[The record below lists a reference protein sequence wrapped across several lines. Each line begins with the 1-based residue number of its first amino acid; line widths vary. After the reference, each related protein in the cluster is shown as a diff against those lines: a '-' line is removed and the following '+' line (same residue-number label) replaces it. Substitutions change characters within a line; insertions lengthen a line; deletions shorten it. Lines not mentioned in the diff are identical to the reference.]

1 MSNVIETIEREHSGI
16 VGGSTAGRML
26 NCPAHYRIIT
36 RMQEQLD
43 GEANAL
49 IEKAEILY
57 NTNDPAKA
65 AAIKNAEGLRASLN
79 KSSSYADEGTKL
91 HQVMEYLVDSDV
103 DPNTVMADATV
114 DRMFDELEI
123 DDKRMLDAVVPAYN
137 MYIKFLDEI
146 LAEDGDEFLLRVE
159 TRVTFPGIE
168 DAFGTCD
175 VLIRTS
181 KRTVVWDWKFG
192 AGIPVAASYTVN
204 YVNGSGEPDPY
215 ETGNDQLM
223 FYARAALATHPDY
236 FGVEDGNE
244 AANEQW
250 PVELVICQPRVN
262 DEIGRFTTD
271 LRSLFDFEQ
280 DMQDAVTEAL
290 TGERPQ
296 MKIGKWCDFAAC
308 KAQCPLHLNG
318 AEAGAA
324 IAAKLKKL
332 QMQTATTRDVALS
345 SGETVPAVAVMPH
358 GDAMLTYPEAL
369 STMLE
374 LADIAEPYF
383 AEARKQAHIFMEA
396 GGEVPDYKLVPKR
409 AGWDSWEDETKAE
422 QFLARQG
429 LSLEERRK
437 PMEPISPAKAR
448 TALKAKGDAK
458 GLKLVEKYIKP
469 GVSSGT
475 NIARADNPR
484 EGVQPATVEALAN
497 KLKKLGAA

>member
-43 GEANAL
+43 GEADKL
-49 IEKAEILY
+49 IASAQKLTGAAQ
-57 NTNDPAKA
+57 T

-91 HQVMEYLVDSDV
+91 HQVMEYLVDNDI
-103 DPNTVMADATV
+103 DPNTVMADETV
-114 DRMFDELEI
+114 DNMFDELGI
-123 DDKRMLDAVVPAYN
+123 DDDRMLDAVVPAYN

-192 AGIPVAASYTVN
+192 AGVPVAASYTVN

-223 FYARAALATHPDY
+223 YYGRASLETAPEY
-236 FGVEDGNE
+236 FGVLPIDGQHDGE
-244 AANEQW
+244 PDPDW
-250 PVELVICQPRVN
+250 PVELVICQPRVA
-262 DEIGRFTTD
+262 DEIGRFTTTIGA
-271 LRSLFDFEQ
+271 LLDFEL
-280 DMQDAVTEAL
+280 DMQDAVKEAL
-290 TGERPQ
+290 EAEHPQ

-324 IAAKLKKL
+324 VADKLKKL
-332 QMQTATTRDVALS
+332 QLRA
-345 SGETVPAVAVMPH
+345 SGAPAAGTVPSVR
-358 GDAMLTYPEAL
+358 DAHQTESAKLEYAEAL
-369 STMLE
+369 STMLT

-409 AGWDSWEDETKAE
+409 AGWDGWEDETKAE

-448 TALKAKGDAK
+448 TALKAKGNEK
-458 GLKLVEKYIKP
+458 GLKLLEKYIKP

-484 EGVQPATVEALAN
+484 EAVQPATVEALAA
-497 KLKKLGAA
+497 KLKKLGAV

>member
-43 GEANAL
+43 GEADKL
-49 IEKAEILY
+49 IASAQKLTGAAQ
-57 NTNDPAKA
+57 T

-91 HQVMEYLVDSDV
+91 HQVMEYLVDNDI
-103 DPNTVMADATV
+103 DPNTVMADETV
-114 DRMFDELEI
+114 DNMFDELEI
-123 DDKRMLDAVVPAYN
+123 DDKRMLDAVVPAYT

-192 AGIPVAASYTVN
+192 AGVPVAASYTVN

-318 AEAGAA
+318 TEAGVA
-324 IAAKLKKL
+324 IAEKLKKL
-332 QMQTATTRDVALS
+332 QLRAGAAPAPQA
-345 SGETVPAVAVMPH
+345 VPAVVEEHRIDVLSYA
-358 GDAMLTYPEAL
+358 EAL

-396 GGEVPDYKLVPKR
+396 GGEVPDRKLVPKR

-448 TALKAKGDAK
+448 TALKAKKADEK
-458 GLKLVEKYIKP
+458 TLKLLEKYIKP

-475 NIARADNPR
+475 NIVRADSPR
-484 EGVQPATVEALAN
+484 EAVQPATVEALAA
-497 KLKKLGAA
+497 KLKKLGAV

>member
-43 GEANAL
+43 GEADKL
-49 IEKAEILY
+49 IASAQKLTGAAQ
-57 NTNDPAKA
+57 T

-91 HQVMEYLVDSDV
+91 HQVMEYLVDNDI
-103 DPNTVMADATV
+103 DPNTVMADETV
-114 DRMFDELEI
+114 DNMFDELGI
-123 DDKRMLDAVVPAYN
+123 DDDRMLDAVVPAYN

-290 TGERPQ
+290 TGARPQ

-324 IAAKLKKL
+324 IAAKLSKL
-332 QMQTATTRDVALS
+332 KASTELTASRIAHPVTNPEPEAK
-345 SGETVPAVAVMPH
+345 AAA
-358 GDAMLTYPEAL
+358 DAAKLDYAEAL

-458 GLKLVEKYIKP
+458 GLKLVEKYVKP

-475 NIARADNPR
+475 NIARADSPR
-484 EGVQPATVEALAN
+484 EAVQPATVEALAA
-497 KLKKLGAA
+497 KLKKLGAV